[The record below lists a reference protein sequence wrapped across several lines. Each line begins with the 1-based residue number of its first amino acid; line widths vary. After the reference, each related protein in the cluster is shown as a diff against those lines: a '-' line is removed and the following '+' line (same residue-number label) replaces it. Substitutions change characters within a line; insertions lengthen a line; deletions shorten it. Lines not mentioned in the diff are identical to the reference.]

1 MLRNFGPTMT
11 TVPVSPLLLLVL
23 VVSWVRPEAGSEQ
36 QQAALGRAKF
46 TELSAAA
53 SRPSYGQCW
62 TRALAKLETTCDHL
76 TDDSH
81 SR

>member
-1 MLRNFGPTMT
+1 MLLNLGPTMT
-11 TVPVSPLLLLVL
+11 TVTVSPPLLLVL
-23 VVSWVRPEAGSEQ
+23 VVAWVRPEPGSEQ

-62 TRALAKLETTCDHL
+62 TRALARLETTCDHL

>member
-1 MLRNFGPTMT
+1 MLLNLGPTMT
-11 TVPVSPLLLLVL
+11 TVTVSPPLLLVL
-23 VVSWVRPEAGSEQ
+23 VVAWVRPEPGAEQ

-62 TRALAKLETTCDHL
+62 TRALARLETTCDHL

>member
-1 MLRNFGPTMT
+1 MT

-23 VVSWVRPEAGSEQ
+23 VLVVSWVRPEAGAEQ

-76 TDDSH
+76 TDDTH

>member
-1 MLRNFGPTMT
+1 MPRNLGRTMT
-11 TVPVSPLLLLVL
+11 TVTVSPLLLLVL
-23 VVSWVRPEAGSEQ
+23 VVAWVRPEPGSE
-36 QQAALGRAKF
+36 QAALGRAKF

-62 TRALAKLETTCDHL
+62 TRALARLETTCDHL

>member
-1 MLRNFGPTMT
+1 MLLNLGRTMT
-11 TVPVSPLLLLVL
+11 TVTVSPPLLLVL
-23 VVSWVRPEAGSEQ
+23 VVAWVRPEPGSEQ

-62 TRALAKLETTCDHL
+62 TRALARLETTCDHL